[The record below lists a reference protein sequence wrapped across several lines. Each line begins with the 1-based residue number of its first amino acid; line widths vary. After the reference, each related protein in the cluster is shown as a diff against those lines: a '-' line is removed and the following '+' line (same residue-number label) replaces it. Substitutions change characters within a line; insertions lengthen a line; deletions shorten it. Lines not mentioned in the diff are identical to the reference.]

1 MKVIPMETIVRTKR
15 WGNSLGVLLPAHFV
29 KEEHIMPGEELVI
42 EVKKKQNVLKELFG
56 ALPSKKS
63 SHKVIKEMRKELESK
78 WFR

>member
-1 MKVIPMETIVRTKR
+1 METIVRTKR

-56 ALPSKKS
+56 ALPFKKTT
-63 SHKVIKEMRKELESK
+63 KQLLKETRKELESK
-78 WFR
+78 WMK